1 MALADIKNWISG
13 ETEAF
18 FDPLQTSRAAAR
30 VDSNPGGERLTER
43 ASIGKFVHLA
53 IAGVIG
59 AFASVALVYFV
70 VLMRNSVEPSRA
82 TDAKSQSSGSGTLVT
97 GGGVLGD
104 VGGFRPNTKSL
115 TEIPTLG
122 MPILNQP
129 TTAHADAR
137 LATAKQERR
146 PAAPQRASR
155 RDRPRDS
162 ASDQAEREETAR
174 LMRDEL
180 QQRGVAAD
188 AASGSGHPE

>member
-18 FDPLQTSRAAAR
+18 FDPLQMSPSAASA
-30 VDSNPGGERLTER
+30 DSNPGGERLTAR
-43 ASIGKFVHLA
+43 AYIRKFGHLA
-53 IAGVIG
+53 IAAVIG

-97 GGGVLGD
+97 GGGVLRD
-104 VGGFRPNTKSL
+104 LGGSRPITTSL
-115 TEIPTLG
+115 TGIPPLD

-129 TTAHADAR
+129 TAAHPDAR
-137 LATAKQERR
+137 LATPRQERK
-146 PAAPQRASR
+146 PAAPQWASR
-155 RDRPRDS
+155 RDRPRAS

-180 QQRGVAAD
+180 RQRGVVPD
-188 AASGSGHPE
+188 AATGSAQPE